1 MRIRWSNRLE
11 IVDAH
16 LRAKNLRK
24 AKKWAAEILNDE
36 VAEFYLSE
44 EELEYLSLVLKLP
57 RMKDWKRPDP
67 QQP

>member
-24 AKKWAAEILNDE
+24 AKMWAAEILQEDE
-36 VAEFYLSE
+36 VEFFLSK
-44 EELEYLSLVLKLP
+44 EELEYLRLVLKLP
-57 RMKDWKRPDP
+57 KIMDGNRPDL
-67 QQP
+67 QP